1 MEPLGVPRVTAGPG
15 AVCFPWNMFATFS
28 GAGRGHRH
36 LPVRSAAQAT
46 LAGAVYAID
55 ARTPLT
61 YKWSH
66 KSYAAA
72 SLAKRHVHPR
82 CATGAMKSEILRFDE
97 LLANVRQASA
107 RSGSTRRAAR
117 SNEINALT
125 VKRLRGWTRLSQPE
139 FARLLGVE
147 LGTLRN
153 WEQGRREP
161 TGPARALLRAICND
175 PEHVL
180 RALRSADTR
189 RASALRR
196 RAAAA

>member
-1 MEPLGVPRVTAGPG
+1 
-15 AVCFPWNMFATFS
+15 
-28 GAGRGHRH
+28 
-36 LPVRSAAQAT
+36 
-46 LAGAVYAID
+46 
-55 ARTPLT
+55 
-61 YKWSH
+61 
-66 KSYAAA
+66 
-72 SLAKRHVHPR
+72 
-82 CATGAMKSEILRFDE
+82 MKSEILRFDD

-107 RSGSTRRAAR
+107 RAGSARRASR
-117 SNEINALT
+117 PDEINALT
-125 VKRLRGWTRLSQPE
+125 VKRLRGWTQLSQPE

-180 RALRSADTR
+180 RALRSGGTR

-196 RAAAA
+196 PKAAA

>member
-1 MEPLGVPRVTAGPG
+1 
-15 AVCFPWNMFATFS
+15 MFAARF
-28 GAGRGHRH
+28 GDGWRRH
-36 LPVRSAAQAT
+36 LPARSTARVT
-46 LAGAVYAID
+46 LTRAVYAID
-55 ARTPLT
+55 ARMPMT
-61 YKWSH
+61 YKMCTPVIH
-66 KSYAAA
+66 KIHKINFAGGKARLSANPGPA
-72 SLAKRHVHPR
+72 SD
-82 CATGAMKSEILRFDE
+82 TMKSEILQFNE
-97 LLANVRQASA
+97 LLENVRQASA
-107 RSGSTRRAAR
+107 RAGSIRRASR

-180 RALRSADTR
+180 LALRSAGKR
-189 RASALRR
+189 RGSALRR
-196 RAAAA
+196 REAAA